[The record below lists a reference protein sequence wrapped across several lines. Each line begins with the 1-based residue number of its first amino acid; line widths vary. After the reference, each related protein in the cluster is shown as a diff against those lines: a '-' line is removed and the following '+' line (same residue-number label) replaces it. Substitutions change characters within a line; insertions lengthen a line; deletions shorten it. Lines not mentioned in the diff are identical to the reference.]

1 MLVAGACVP
10 VDGGVLP
17 EAGIVELLE
26 LFRVMDR
33 VELALVVDVRFSGWV
48 LVFCDSTGEVA
59 VELVV

>member
-1 MLVAGACVP
+1 MP
-10 VDGGVLP
+10 VDGGALP

-48 LVFCDSTGEVA
+48 LVVFCDSTGEVA
-59 VELVV
+59 VELIV